1 MSAVREAAQPSAPLA
16 SPPTRDDF
24 LRVMVQALGP
34 QEIQEVS
41 EMTRKIVES
50 EMAASL
56 ASPRE

>member
-1 MSAVREAAQPSAPLA
+1 MSAVREAAP
-16 SPPTRDDF
+16 RDDF